1 MSGVLI
7 WGTHSLSQAQI
18 KTSGSQSPTNPR
30 LPGPRIELSA
40 PVKSS
45 FSERSRLK
53 VSGTKDL
60 CLLPLCPLSGQHRP
74 GHVAACSQCANLMS
88 CLGNPQVPT
97 KKSRRKNK
105 HKSPK
110 LLNAQAEGHN
120 KKCFHFTQKPSFDSK
135 ACCAILEIT
144 VATAWAGSRL
154 RGRGSP
160 GLPVQGRPLWVWYCQ
175 GEWSSHN
182 LPFPWKPRDS

>member
-1 MSGVLI
+1 MSTGVLARVRTWGDEDILVSQHQPHLPLSGVLI

-18 KTSGSQSPTNPR
+18 NTSGSQAPTNPH

-45 FSERSRLK
+45 FRERSRLK
-53 VSGTKDL
+53 VSGIKAL
-60 CLLPLCPLSGQHRP
+60 LLLPLCPLSGQDRP

-105 HKSPK
+105 RKSP
-110 LLNAQAEGHN
+110 QTSERTG
-120 KKCFHFTQKPSFDSK
+120 
-135 ACCAILEIT
+135 
-144 VATAWAGSRL
+144 
-154 RGRGSP
+154 
-160 GLPVQGRPLWVWYCQ
+160 
-175 GEWSSHN
+175 
-182 LPFPWKPRDS
+182 